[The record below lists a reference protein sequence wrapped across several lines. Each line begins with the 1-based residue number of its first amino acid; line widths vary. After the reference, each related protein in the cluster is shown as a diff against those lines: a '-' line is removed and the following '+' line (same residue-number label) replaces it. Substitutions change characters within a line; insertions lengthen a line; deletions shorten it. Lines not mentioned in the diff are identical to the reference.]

1 MPLSR
6 KSSRPWRHTGT
17 PSLGTNLS
25 ASSVL
30 TTVLTYIEK
39 IKAGATK
46 PEGGLLTRPSWGGER
61 GEESRAG
68 LPQRPAEGW
77 GVREEKEG
85 GDTD

>member
-1 MPLSR
+1 MPVSR
-6 KSSRPWRHTGT
+6 KSSRPWGHTGT

-61 GEESRAG
+61 GEESGALQWMTEQVFLRG
-68 LPQRPAEGW
+68 QR
-77 GVREEKEG
+77 RG
-85 GDTD
+85 GE